1 MLAKGRLSL
10 PLLLLFFL
18 CSGVSQTFANL
29 RDPEAVY
36 LDRISDLPPIILKV
50 QTIAPVYAS
59 RSLTAHT
66 ANLIPGDEV
75 RLLAHHP
82 NAYLVRA
89 LRGRTEGWVRP
100 SHLSEPPPESLKLL
114 FAAIEEENR
123 YQAAIKNKKVIAGMT
138 FDHVLKALGK
148 PDSESFREDE
158 HGRFDLWSYIKY
170 ETRIE
175 QQPYYDTYAQRTL
188 IRYVTVKVPV
198 GSTNIEFKEGRVT
211 AVQYTEPG
219 ASLPRQTPLR

>member
-1 MLAKGRLSL
+1 MLKKGRLLL
-10 PLLLLFFL
+10 PLISL
-18 CSGVSQTFANL
+18 CFGLSLAVADL

-50 QTIAPVYAS
+50 QTTAPVFAS

-82 NAYLVRA
+82 SAYLVRA
-89 LRGRTEGWVRP
+89 LRGRTEGWVSP
-100 SHLSEPPPESLKLL
+100 THLSEPPPESLKLL

-123 YQAAIKNKKVIAGMT
+123 YQTAIQNKEVIAGMT

-148 PDSESFREDE
+148 PDRKSFREDE
-158 HGRFDLWSYIKY
+158 HGRFDLWSYIEY
-170 ETRIE
+170 ETRTE

-188 IRYVTVKVPV
+188 IRYIRVKVPV
-198 GSTNIEFKEGRVT
+198 GSTEIEFKEGRVT
-211 AVQYTEPG
+211 AVQRTEPG
-219 ASLPRQTPLR
+219 ASLLRQTPLR